1 VNDPFAN
8 PFAKVRQLHPDNPG
22 DRALIVRFARHL
34 EPDPADAED
43 VALGIV
49 ESIRDGAMTLRI
61 EDDLV
66 IMRTSDGD
74 GVTIALSDLP

>member
-1 VNDPFAN
+1 MNDPFAN

-61 EDDLV
+61 DDDLV
-66 IMRTSDGD
+66 IMRTADGD